1 MQFWQNK
8 NIVMRLAVLLGF
20 ILLTA
25 VYYKLASEASFI
37 QDDAFTSLRY
47 VQNFVDG
54 NGLVFNIGERVEG
67 YTNFLWVLLLS
78 AVSFLARALNLNPN
92 LPFTAQ
98 FLSTLFGVLI
108 LVSTYLL
115 AKKIIAKNFSGS
127 IISSLL
133 ALSAT
138 AMVLFTTPFIY
149 WSVSGMETSLFVSL
163 TLLSVYFFLDFE
175 TRSKRNTFVIIS
187 VLNSFLRPEGMFF
200 FILLMSFK
208 LIRNFLS
215 AEELKLGKKIK
226 STFDSS
232 IKKSLIVYAVPV
244 IAYIIFRLLYYGYP
258 FPNTFY
264 AKTEFT
270 TQFLTRGWNYYIN
283 FLEEYLLFGFFYLP
297 FLIQLMRSKTNA
309 KENILIGFALVYT
322 ITIIVIG
329 GDVLPV
335 NRFFLT
341 IMPLLFILFINSSAE
356 LIEEF
361 LKGKLNVIA
370 KYSLVIIVLCYSV
383 FNYSR
388 NLPVMMEKRAYEIG
402 LVTKMKI
409 YAELLKYVEKDEI
422 KSLPSV
428 AGGKAGKSK
437 IKNKS
442 FSVAMST
449 IGTFSFYSGAR
460 VIDLVG
466 LTDEYVAHNPKEVEG
481 IDEEL
486 PVIWKERH
494 YNAGYVLSE
503 KPDYIIFPAGAKPS
517 AFAECAIYV
526 QEEFR
531 KNYYMQLFY
540 SNELNQLLPVF
551 TRLENVRS
559 DSADCGSGFVKHYIE
574 ANNLFLSMI
583 KSGYKSLIRKINN
596 ELDAMFLKCSV
607 RIPEVKTLKGMVFY
621 HAKNYIIAEKYLRD
635 AADADSTNAI
645 ARIYLKNIYFSQGK
659 LDEARK
665 LIPEILRFSPGA
677 IPGFEEN
684 SYSGRN

>member
-1 MQFWQNK
+1 MSGFLNNK
-8 NIVMRLAVLLGF
+8 NVSRLIIVIGFLLM
-20 ILLTA
+20 LTA
-25 VYYKLASEASFI
+25 YYKLTMEASFI

-47 VQNFVDG
+47 VQNFVEG

-78 AVSFLARALNLNPN
+78 AVSLLAHALNLNLD
-92 LPFTAQ
+92 LPSAAQ
-98 FLSTLFGVLI
+98 LLSSLSGIPVLV
-108 LVSTYLL
+108 LTYLL
-115 AKKIIAKNFSGS
+115 AKKILSKNFTSE
-127 IISSLL
+127 IISTFL
-133 ALSAT
+133 ALSAP

-149 WSVSGMETSLFVSL
+149 WSVSGMETPLFVSL
-163 TLLSVYFFLDFE
+163 TLLSVYYFLDFE
-175 TRSKRNTFVIIS
+175 LPGKRNAFVIVSI
-187 VLNSFLRPEGMFF
+187 LNSFLRPEGMFF
-200 FILLMSFK
+200 FVLLISFK
-208 LIRNFLS
+208 YIVTVLAADEFKLVKK
-215 AEELKLGKKIK
+215 LKAG
-226 STFDSS
+226 FDSS
-232 IKKSLIVYAVPV
+232 LKTSLIIYAVP
-244 IAYIIFRLLYYGYP
+244 ILAYIAFRLLYYGYP

-270 TQFLTRGWNYYIN
+270 TEFLERGWLYYLG
-283 FLEEYLLFGFFYLP
+283 FVEEYLVFGVFYVP
-297 FLIQLMRSKTNA
+297 VLIQLLRYKTSHN
-309 KENILIGFALVYT
+309 ENVLIGVALVYT
-322 ITIIVIG
+322 CAIVLIG

-370 KYSLVIIVLCYSV
+370 KYSLIIILLGYSV

-388 NLPVMMEKRAYEIG
+388 NLPLMMEKRAYEVG

-409 YAELLKYVEKDEI
+409 YAGLLKDKNIETIKI
-422 KSLPSV
+422 KS
-428 AGGKAGKSK
+428 KSK
-437 IKNKS
+437 SKS
-442 FSVAMST
+442 INVAMST
-449 IGTFSFYSGAR
+449 IGAFSFYSGAR

-466 LTDEYVAHNPKEVEG
+466 LTDEYIAHNPKEVEG

-531 KNYYMQLFY
+531 RNYYMQLFY
-540 SNELNQLLPVF
+540 SKKLNQLLPVF
-551 TRLENVRS
+551 TRLENVRT
-559 DSADCGSGFVKHYIE
+559 DSADCGSGFVKHYIT

-583 KSGYKSLIRKINN
+583 KSGDMSLIRKINN

-635 AADADSTNAI
+635 AAEADSTNAI

-665 LIPEILRFSPGA
+665 LIPEILRFSPRA

>member
-1 MQFWQNK
+1 M
-8 NIVMRLAVLLGF
+8 LAVW
-20 ILLTA
+20 
-25 VYYKLASEASFI
+25 YYKLASEAKFI

-78 AVSFLARALNLNPN
+78 AVSFLAHALNLN
-92 LPFTAQ
+92 LPLVAQ
-98 FLSTLFGVLI
+98 VLSTLFGVLL

-115 AKKIIAKNFSGS
+115 AKKIIAKNYSGS

-133 ALSAT
+133 ALSAP

-149 WSVSGMETSLFVSL
+149 WSVSGMETPLFVSL
-163 TLLSVYFFLDFE
+163 TLLSVYYFIDYE
-175 TRSKRNTFVIIS
+175 EQGKRNAFVIVS

-208 LIRNFLS
+208 LIKNFFS
-215 AEELKLGKKIK
+215 AEEFKLSKKIK
-226 STFDSS
+226 LSFDSS
-232 IKKSLIVYAVPV
+232 IKKSLIIYAVPV

-283 FLEEYLLFGFFYLP
+283 FLEEYLLFGLFYVP
-297 FLIQLMRSKTNA
+297 VLIQLMRSKTNT

-322 ITIIVIG
+322 IAIIVIG

-341 IMPLLFILFINSSAE
+341 IMPLFFILFINSTTE

-361 LKGKLNVIA
+361 LKGKVNLIA
-370 KYSLVIIVLCYSV
+370 KYSLVIILLAYSV
-383 FNYSR
+383 INYQH
-388 NLPVMMEKRAYEIG
+388 NLPVMMEKRAYETG

-409 YAELLKYVEKDEI
+409 YAELLNTVRKDKIKI
-422 KSLPSV
+422 KS
-428 AGGKAGKSK
+428 KNK
-437 IKNKS
+437 IKTT
-442 FSVAMST
+442 SVAMST
-449 IGTFSFYSGAR
+449 IGAFSFYSGAR

-466 LTDEYVAHNPKEVEG
+466 LTDEYVAHNPIEVEG
-481 IDEEL
+481 IDDEL

-540 SNELNQLLPVF
+540 SKELNQLLPVF

-583 KSGYKSLIRKINN
+583 KSGDKSLIRKINN
-596 ELDAMFLKCSV
+596 ELDAVFLKCSV
-607 RIPEVKTLKGMVFY
+607 RIPEVKTLKGMTFY
-621 HAKNYIIAEKYLRD
+621 HAGNYIIAEKYLRD
-635 AADADSTNAI
+635 AAEADSTNAI

-659 LDEARK
+659 IEEAQK

-677 IPGFEEN
+677 IPGFEQN
-684 SYSGRN
+684 IYTGRN

>member
-1 MQFWQNK
+1 M
-8 NIVMRLAVLLGF
+8 
-20 ILLTA
+20 LTA
-25 VYYKLASEASFI
+25 YYKLSSDASFI

-78 AVSFLARALNLNPN
+78 AVSILAHALNPN
-92 LPFTAQ
+92 LNLVLSLPFTAQ
-98 FLSTLFGVLI
+98 FLSTLCGIPLLAI
-108 LVSTYLL
+108 TYLL
-115 AKKIIAKNFSGS
+115 AKKIIAKNFTGS

-133 ALSAT
+133 ALSAP
-138 AMVLFTTPFIY
+138 AMVLFSTPFIY
-149 WSVSGMETSLFVSL
+149 WSVSGMETPLFVSL
-163 TLLSVYFFLDFE
+163 TLLSIYYFLDFE
-175 TRSKRNTFVIIS
+175 TRGKRYAFVVVS

-200 FILLMSFK
+200 FGLLIGFKYIVTVLAADEFK
-208 LIRNFLS
+208 L
-215 AEELKLGKKIK
+215 AKKLKAG
-226 STFDSS
+226 FDVLL
-232 IKKSLIVYAVPV
+232 KTSLIIYAVPV
-244 IAYIIFRLLYYGYP
+244 LAYIVFRLVYYGYP

-270 TQFLTRGWNYYIN
+270 TQFFTRGWNYYLS
-283 FLEEYLLFGFFYLP
+283 FLEEYLLFGFFYIPVLV
-297 FLIQLMRSKTNA
+297 QLLRSKTNS
-309 KENILIGFALVYT
+309 KENVLIGLTLVYT
-322 ITIIVIG
+322 LTIIIIG

-341 IMPLLFILFINSSAE
+341 IMPLLFILFISSSVE

-361 LKGKLNVIA
+361 LKRKLIVIA
-370 KYSLVIIVLCYSV
+370 KYSMVIILIGYSV
-383 FNYSR
+383 FNYSS
-388 NLPVMMEKRAYEIG
+388 NLPLMMEKRAYETG
-402 LVTKMKI
+402 LVSKMKI
-409 YAELLKYVEKDEI
+409 YAVLLKEKKI
-422 KSLPSV
+422 KVMS
-428 AGGKAGKSK
+428 KSK
-437 IKNKS
+437 IKTA
-442 FSVAMST
+442 SVAVST
-449 IGTFSFYSGAR
+449 IGAFSFYSGAR

-466 LTDEYVAHNPKEVEG
+466 LTDEYIAHNPKEVEG

-486 PVIWKERH
+486 PVIWKECH

-531 KNYYMQLFY
+531 RNYYMQLFY
-540 SNELNQLLPVF
+540 SKELNQLLPVF

-583 KSGYKSLIRKINN
+583 KSGDKSLIRKINN

-607 RIPEVKTLKGMVFY
+607 RIPEVKTLKGMTFY

-635 AADADSTNAI
+635 AAGADSTNAI

-659 LDEARK
+659 IEEAQK

-684 SYSGRN
+684 IYTGRN

>member
-1 MQFWQNK
+1 L
-8 NIVMRLAVLLGF
+8 LAVW
-20 ILLTA
+20 
-25 VYYKLASEASFI
+25 YYKLASEAKFI

-78 AVSFLARALNLNPN
+78 AVSFLAHALNLN
-92 LPFTAQ
+92 LPLVAQ
-98 FLSTLFGVLI
+98 VLSTLFGVLL

-115 AKKIIAKNFSGS
+115 AKKIIAKNYSGS

-133 ALSAT
+133 ALSAP

-149 WSVSGMETSLFVSL
+149 WSVSGMETPLFVSL
-163 TLLSVYFFLDFE
+163 TLLSVYYFIDYE
-175 TRSKRNTFVIIS
+175 EQGKRNAFVIVS

-208 LIRNFLS
+208 LIKNFFS
-215 AEELKLGKKIK
+215 AEEFKLSKKIK
-226 STFDSS
+226 LSFDSS
-232 IKKSLIVYAVPV
+232 IKKSLIIYAVPV

-283 FLEEYLLFGFFYLP
+283 FLEEYLLFGLFYVP
-297 FLIQLMRSKTNA
+297 VLIQLMRSRTNA

-341 IMPLLFILFINSSAE
+341 IMPMLFILFINSTTE

-361 LKGKLNVIA
+361 LKGKVNLIA
-370 KYSLVIIVLCYSV
+370 KYSLVIILLAYSV
-383 FNYSR
+383 INYQH
-388 NLPVMMEKRAYEIG
+388 NLPVMMEKRAYETG

-409 YAELLKYVEKDEI
+409 YAELLNTVRKDKIKI
-422 KSLPSV
+422 KS
-428 AGGKAGKSK
+428 KNK
-437 IKNKS
+437 IKTT
-442 FSVAMST
+442 SVAMST
-449 IGTFSFYSGAR
+449 IGAFSFYSGAR

-466 LTDEYVAHNPKEVEG
+466 LTDEYVAHNPIEVEG
-481 IDEEL
+481 IDDEL

-540 SNELNQLLPVF
+540 SKELNQLLPVF

-574 ANNLFLSMI
+574 ANNLFLGMI
-583 KSGYKSLIRKINN
+583 KSGDKSLIRKINN
-596 ELDAMFLKCSV
+596 ELDAVFLKCSV
-607 RIPEVKTLKGMVFY
+607 RIPEVKTLKGMTFY
-621 HAKNYIIAEKYLRD
+621 HAGNYIIAEKYLRD
-635 AADADSTNAI
+635 AAEADSTNAI

-659 LDEARK
+659 IEEAQK

-677 IPGFEEN
+677 IPGFEQN
-684 SYSGRN
+684 IYTGRN

>member
-1 MQFWQNK
+1 M
-8 NIVMRLAVLLGF
+8 LAVW
-20 ILLTA
+20 
-25 VYYKLASEASFI
+25 YYKLASEAKFI

-78 AVSFLARALNLNPN
+78 AVSFLAHALNLN
-92 LPFTAQ
+92 LPLVAQ
-98 FLSTLFGVLI
+98 VLSTLFGVLL

-115 AKKIIAKNFSGS
+115 AKKIIAKNYSGS

-133 ALSAT
+133 ALSAP

-149 WSVSGMETSLFVSL
+149 WSVSGMETPLFVSL
-163 TLLSVYFFLDFE
+163 TLLSVYYFIDYE
-175 TRSKRNTFVIIS
+175 EQGKRNAFVIVS

-208 LIRNFLS
+208 LIKNFFS
-215 AEELKLGKKIK
+215 AEEFKLSKKIK
-226 STFDSS
+226 LSFDSS
-232 IKKSLIVYAVPV
+232 IKKSLIIYAVPV

-283 FLEEYLLFGFFYLP
+283 FLEEYLLFGLFYVP
-297 FLIQLMRSKTNA
+297 VLIQLMRSKTNA

-341 IMPLLFILFINSSAE
+341 IMPMLFILFINSTTE

-361 LKGKLNVIA
+361 LKGKVNLIA
-370 KYSLVIIVLCYSV
+370 KYSLVIILLAYSV
-383 FNYSR
+383 INYQR
-388 NLPVMMEKRAYEIG
+388 NLPVMMEKRAYETG

-409 YAELLKYVEKDEI
+409 YAELLNTVRKDKIKI
-422 KSLPSV
+422 KS
-428 AGGKAGKSK
+428 KNK
-437 IKNKS
+437 IKTT
-442 FSVAMST
+442 SVAMST
-449 IGTFSFYSGAR
+449 IGAFSFYSGAR

-466 LTDEYVAHNPKEVEG
+466 LTDEYVAHNPIEVEG
-481 IDEEL
+481 IDDEL

-517 AFAECAIYV
+517 AFAECAIFV

-540 SNELNQLLPVF
+540 SKQLNQLLPVF

-583 KSGYKSLIRKINN
+583 KSGDKSLIRKINN
-596 ELDAMFLKCSV
+596 ELDAVFLKCSV
-607 RIPEVKTLKGMVFY
+607 RIPEVKTLKGMTFY
-621 HAKNYIIAEKYLRD
+621 HARNYIIAEKYLRD
-635 AADADSTNAI
+635 AAEADSTNAI

-659 LDEARK
+659 IEEAQK
-665 LIPEILRFSPGA
+665 LIPEILRFSPNA
-677 IPGFEEN
+677 IPVFEEN
-684 SYSGRN
+684 IYTGRN

>member
-1 MQFWQNK
+1 MYSVFGKK
-8 NIVMRLAVLLGF
+8 NFSTWLTVVGLLLLAVW
-20 ILLTA
+20 
-25 VYYKLASEASFI
+25 YYKLASEAKFI

-78 AVSFLARALNLNPN
+78 AVSFLAHALNLNPN
-92 LPFTAQ
+92 LPLVAQ

-115 AKKIIAKNFSGS
+115 AKKIIAKNYSGS

-133 ALSAT
+133 ALSAP

-149 WSVSGMETSLFVSL
+149 WSVSGMETPLFVSL
-163 TLLSVYFFLDFE
+163 TLLSVYYFLDYE
-175 TRSKRNTFVIIS
+175 TLGKRNAFVVIS

-200 FILLMSFK
+200 FGLLIGFK
-208 LIRNFLS
+208 YIVTVLAADEFKFANK
-215 AEELKLGKKIK
+215 LKAG
-226 STFDSS
+226 FDSS
-232 IKKSLIVYAVPV
+232 LKASLIMYAVPV

-283 FLEEYLLFGFFYLP
+283 FLEEYLLFGLFYVP
-297 FLIQLMRSKTNA
+297 VLIQLLRSKANA

-341 IMPLLFILFINSSAE
+341 IMPMLFILFINSTAE

-361 LKGKLNVIA
+361 LKGKVNLFA
-370 KYSLVIIVLCYSV
+370 KYSLVIILLAYSV
-383 FNYSR
+383 INYQR

-402 LVTKMKI
+402 LVSKMKI
-409 YAELLKYVEKDEI
+409 YAELLKEDKIKI
-422 KSLPSV
+422 KS
-428 AGGKAGKSK
+428 KNK
-437 IKNKS
+437 IKTT
-442 FSVAMST
+442 SVAMST
-449 IGTFSFYSGAR
+449 IGAFSFYSGAR

-466 LTDEYVAHNPKEVEG
+466 LTDEYVAHNPIEVEG
-481 IDEEL
+481 IDDEL

-540 SNELNQLLPVF
+540 SKQLNQLLPVF

-583 KSGYKSLIRKINN
+583 KSGDKSLIRKINN

-607 RIPEVKTLKGMVFY
+607 RIPEVKTLKGMTFY
-621 HAKNYIIAEKYLRD
+621 HAGNYIIAEKYLRD
-635 AADADSTNAI
+635 AAEADSTNAI

-659 LDEARK
+659 IEEAQK

-677 IPGFEEN
+677 IPGFEQN
-684 SYSGRN
+684 IYTGRN

>member
-1 MQFWQNK
+1 M
-8 NIVMRLAVLLGF
+8 LAVW
-20 ILLTA
+20 
-25 VYYKLASEASFI
+25 YYKLASEAKFI

-78 AVSFLARALNLNPN
+78 AVSFLAHALNLN
-92 LPFTAQ
+92 LPLVAQ
-98 FLSTLFGVLI
+98 VLSTLFGVLL

-115 AKKIIAKNFSGS
+115 AKKIIAKNYSGS

-133 ALSAT
+133 ALSAP

-149 WSVSGMETSLFVSL
+149 WSVSGMETPLFVSL
-163 TLLSVYFFLDFE
+163 TLLSVYYFIDYE
-175 TRSKRNTFVIIS
+175 EQGKRNAFVIVS

-208 LIRNFLS
+208 LIKNFFS
-215 AEELKLGKKIK
+215 AEEFKLSKKIK
-226 STFDSS
+226 LSFDSS
-232 IKKSLIVYAVPV
+232 IKKSLIIYAVPV

-283 FLEEYLLFGFFYLP
+283 FLEEYLLFGLFYVP
-297 FLIQLMRSKTNA
+297 VLIQLMRSRTNA

-341 IMPLLFILFINSSAE
+341 IMPMLFILFINSTTE

-361 LKGKLNVIA
+361 LKGKVNLIA
-370 KYSLVIIVLCYSV
+370 KYSLVIILLAYSV
-383 FNYSR
+383 INYQH
-388 NLPVMMEKRAYEIG
+388 NLPVMMEKRAYETG

-409 YAELLKYVEKDEI
+409 YAELLNTVRKDKIKI
-422 KSLPSV
+422 KS
-428 AGGKAGKSK
+428 KNK
-437 IKNKS
+437 IKTT
-442 FSVAMST
+442 SVAMST
-449 IGTFSFYSGAR
+449 IGAFSFYSGAR

-466 LTDEYVAHNPKEVEG
+466 LTDEYVAHNPIEVEG
-481 IDEEL
+481 IDDEL

-540 SNELNQLLPVF
+540 SKELNQLLPVF

-574 ANNLFLSMI
+574 ANNLFLGMI
-583 KSGYKSLIRKINN
+583 KSGDKSLIRKINN
-596 ELDAMFLKCSV
+596 ELDAVFLKCSV
-607 RIPEVKTLKGMVFY
+607 RIPEVKTLKGMTFY
-621 HAKNYIIAEKYLRD
+621 HAGNYIIAEKYLRD
-635 AADADSTNAI
+635 AAEADSTNAI

-659 LDEARK
+659 IEEAQK

-677 IPGFEEN
+677 IPGFEQN
-684 SYSGRN
+684 IYTGRN

>member
-1 MQFWQNK
+1 MSGFLNK
-8 NIVMRLAVLLGF
+8 KNTSRLIIVIGFLLM
-20 ILLTA
+20 LTA
-25 VYYKLASEASFI
+25 YYKLASEARFI

-67 YTNFLWVLLLS
+67 YTNFLWVILLS
-78 AVSFLARALNLNPN
+78 AVSFLAHALNLD
-92 LPFTAQ
+92 LPLAAQ
-98 FLSTLFGVLI
+98 LLSTLCGIPVLAI
-108 LVSTYLL
+108 TYFL
-115 AKKIIAKNFSGS
+115 AKKILTKNFAGS

-133 ALSAT
+133 ALSAP

-149 WSVSGMETSLFVSL
+149 WSVSGMETPLFVSL
-163 TLLSVYFFLDFE
+163 TLLSVYYFLDFE
-175 TRSKRNTFVIIS
+175 TRGKRNAFVIVS

-200 FILLMSFK
+200 FCLLIGVKYIVTVLAADEFK
-208 LIRNFLS
+208 L
-215 AEELKLGKKIK
+215 AKKLKAG
-226 STFDSS
+226 FASS
-232 IKKSLIVYAVPV
+232 LKTSLIMYAVP
-244 IAYIIFRLLYYGYP
+244 ILAYIVFRLVYYGYP

-270 TQFLTRGWNYYIN
+270 TQFLMRGWNYYLS
-283 FLEEYLLFGFFYLP
+283 FLEEYLLFGFFYIPVLV
-297 FLIQLMRSKTNA
+297 QLLRSKTNS
-309 KENILIGFALVYT
+309 KENVLIGLTLVYT
-322 ITIIVIG
+322 LIIIVMG

-341 IMPLLFILFINSSAE
+341 IMPLLFILLINSSAE

-361 LKGKLNVIA
+361 LKGKLSEVA
-370 KYSLVIIVLCYSV
+370 KYGLVIIMLVYSV
-383 FNYSR
+383 INYSR
-388 NLPVMMEKRAYEIG
+388 NLPLMMEKRAYETG
-402 LVTKMKI
+402 LVAKMKI
-409 YAELLKYVEKDEI
+409 YAETLREKKI
-422 KSLPSV
+422 KSLPRV

-437 IKNKS
+437 IKAT
-442 FSVAMST
+442 SVAVST
-449 IGTFSFYSGAR
+449 IGAFSFYSGAR

-466 LTDEYVAHNPKEVEG
+466 LTDEYIAHNPKEVKG

-531 KNYYMQLFY
+531 RNYYMQLFY
-540 SNELNQLLPVF
+540 SIEFNQLLPVF

-583 KSGYKSLIRKINN
+583 KSGDKSLIRKINN

-607 RIPEVKTLKGMVFY
+607 RIPEVKTLKGMTFY
-621 HAKNYIIAEKYLRD
+621 HARNYIIAEKYLRD
-635 AADADSTNAI
+635 AAEADSTNAI

-659 LDEARK
+659 IEEARK

-677 IPGFEEN
+677 IPRCSQVMF
-684 SYSGRN
+684 

>member
-1 MQFWQNK
+1 MYSVFGKK
-8 NIVMRLAVLLGF
+8 NFSTWLTVVGFLLLAVW
-20 ILLTA
+20 
-25 VYYKLASEASFI
+25 YYKLASEAKFI

-78 AVSFLARALNLNPN
+78 AVSFLAHALNLN
-92 LPFTAQ
+92 LPLVAQ
-98 FLSTLFGVLI
+98 VLSTLFGVLL

-115 AKKIIAKNFSGS
+115 AKKIIAKNYSGS

-133 ALSAT
+133 ALSAP

-149 WSVSGMETSLFVSL
+149 WSVSGMETPLFVSL
-163 TLLSVYFFLDFE
+163 TLLSVYYFIDYE
-175 TRSKRNTFVIIS
+175 EQGKRNAFVIVS

-208 LIRNFLS
+208 LIKNFFS
-215 AEELKLGKKIK
+215 AEEFKLSKKIK
-226 STFDSS
+226 LSFDSS
-232 IKKSLIVYAVPV
+232 IKKSLIIYAVPV

-283 FLEEYLLFGFFYLP
+283 FLEEYLLFGLFYVP
-297 FLIQLMRSKTNA
+297 VLIQLMRSRTNA

-341 IMPLLFILFINSSAE
+341 IMPMLFILFINSTTE

-361 LKGKLNVIA
+361 LKGKVNLIA
-370 KYSLVIIVLCYSV
+370 KYSLVIILLAYSV
-383 FNYSR
+383 INYQH
-388 NLPVMMEKRAYEIG
+388 NLPVMMEKRAYETG

-409 YAELLKYVEKDEI
+409 YAELLNTVRKDKIKI
-422 KSLPSV
+422 KS
-428 AGGKAGKSK
+428 KNK
-437 IKNKS
+437 IKTT
-442 FSVAMST
+442 SVAMST
-449 IGTFSFYSGAR
+449 IGAFSFYSGAR

-466 LTDEYVAHNPKEVEG
+466 LTDEYVAHNPIEVEG
-481 IDEEL
+481 IDDEL

-540 SNELNQLLPVF
+540 SKELNQLLPVF

-574 ANNLFLSMI
+574 ANNLFLGMI
-583 KSGYKSLIRKINN
+583 KSGDKSLIRKINN
-596 ELDAMFLKCSV
+596 ELDAVFLKCSV
-607 RIPEVKTLKGMVFY
+607 RIPEVKTLKGMTFY
-621 HAKNYIIAEKYLRD
+621 HAGNYIIAEKYLRD
-635 AADADSTNAI
+635 AAEADSTNAI

-659 LDEARK
+659 IEEAQK

-677 IPGFEEN
+677 IPGFEQN
-684 SYSGRN
+684 IYTGRN

>member
-1 MQFWQNK
+1 MS
-8 NIVMRLAVLLGF
+8 GF
-20 ILLTA
+20 INKKNASLLIIIVGFLFLLTA
-25 VYYKLASEASFI
+25 YYKLASEAKFI

-78 AVSFLARALNLNPN
+78 AVSFLAHALNLNPN
-92 LPFTAQ
+92 LPLVAQ

-115 AKKIIAKNFSGS
+115 AKKIIVKNFSGS

-133 ALSAT
+133 ALSAP

-149 WSVSGMETSLFVSL
+149 WSVSGMETPLFVSL
-163 TLLSVYFFLDFE
+163 TLLSVYYFIDYE
-175 TRSKRNTFVIIS
+175 EQSKRNAFVIVS

-208 LIRNFLS
+208 LIKNFFS
-215 AEELKLGKKIK
+215 AEDFQLSKKIK
-226 STFDSS
+226 LSFNSS
-232 IKKSLIVYAVPV
+232 IKKSLIAYAVPV

-270 TQFLTRGWNYYIN
+270 TQFLTRGWNYYID
-283 FLEEYLLFGFFYLP
+283 FLEEYLLFGLFYVP
-297 FLIQLMRSKTNA
+297 VLIQLMRSKTNT

-322 ITIIVIG
+322 ITLIVIG

-341 IMPLLFILFINSSAE
+341 IMPLLFILFINSTAE

-361 LKGKLNVIA
+361 LKGKLSLAA
-370 KYSLVIIVLCYSV
+370 KYSLVFILTVYSV
-383 FNYSR
+383 LNYWR
-388 NLPVMMEKRAYEIG
+388 NLPLMMEKRAYETG

-409 YAELLKYVEKDEI
+409 YAELLKEDKIKI
-422 KSLPSV
+422 KS
-428 AGGKAGKSK
+428 KNK
-437 IKNKS
+437 IKTT
-442 FSVAMST
+442 SVAMST
-449 IGTFSFYSGAR
+449 IGAFSFYSGAR

-466 LTDEYVAHNPKEVEG
+466 LTDEYVAHNPIEVEG
-481 IDEEL
+481 IDDEL

-540 SNELNQLLPVF
+540 SKEFNQLLPVF

-583 KSGYKSLIRKINN
+583 KSGDKSLIRKINN
-596 ELDAMFLKCSV
+596 ELDAVFLKCSV
-607 RIPEVKTLKGMVFY
+607 RIPEVKTLKGMTFY
-621 HAKNYIIAEKYLRD
+621 HAGNYIIAEKYLRD
-635 AADADSTNAI
+635 AAEADSTNAI

-659 LDEARK
+659 IEEAQK

-677 IPGFEEN
+677 IPGFEQN
-684 SYSGRN
+684 IYTGRN

>member
-1 MQFWQNK
+1 MYSVFGKK
-8 NIVMRLAVLLGF
+8 NFSTWLTVVGLLLLAVW
-20 ILLTA
+20 
-25 VYYKLASEASFI
+25 YYKLASEAKFI

-78 AVSFLARALNLNPN
+78 AVSFLAHALNLNPN
-92 LPFTAQ
+92 LPLVAQ

-115 AKKIIAKNFSGS
+115 AKKIIVKNYSGS

-133 ALSAT
+133 ALSAP

-149 WSVSGMETSLFVSL
+149 WSVSGMETPLFVSL
-163 TLLSVYFFLDFE
+163 TLLSVYHFIDYE
-175 TRSKRNTFVIIS
+175 EQGKRNAFVIVS

-208 LIRNFLS
+208 LIKNFFS
-215 AEELKLGKKIK
+215 AEEFKLGKKIK
-226 STFDSS
+226 SSFDSS
-232 IKKSLIVYAVPV
+232 IKKSLIIYAVPV
-244 IAYIIFRLLYYGYP
+244 IAYIIFRLLNYGYP

-270 TQFLTRGWNYYIN
+270 IQFLSRGWNYYIN
-283 FLEEYLLFGFFYLP
+283 FLEEYLLFGLFYVP
-297 FLIQLMRSKTNA
+297 VLIQLMRSKTNT

-341 IMPLLFILFINSSAE
+341 IMPMLFILFINSTTE

-361 LKGKLNVIA
+361 LNGKVNLFA
-370 KYSLVIIVLCYSV
+370 KYSMVIILLAYSV
-383 FNYSR
+383 LNYQR

-402 LVTKMKI
+402 LVSKMKI
-409 YAELLKYVEKDEI
+409 YAELLNTVRKDKIKI
-422 KSLPSV
+422 KS
-428 AGGKAGKSK
+428 KNK
-437 IKNKS
+437 IKTT
-442 FSVAMST
+442 SVAMST
-449 IGTFSFYSGAR
+449 IGAFSFYSGAR

-466 LTDEYVAHNPKEVEG
+466 LTDEYVAHNPIEVEG
-481 IDEEL
+481 IDDEL

-540 SNELNQLLPVF
+540 SKELNQLLPVF

-574 ANNLFLSMI
+574 ANNLFLGMI
-583 KSGYKSLIRKINN
+583 KSGDKSLIRKINN
-596 ELDAMFLKCSV
+596 ELDAVFLKCSV
-607 RIPEVKTLKGMVFY
+607 RIPEVKTLKGMTFY
-621 HAKNYIIAEKYLRD
+621 HAGNYIIAEKYLRD
-635 AADADSTNAI
+635 AAEADSTNAI

-659 LDEARK
+659 IEEAQK

-677 IPGFEEN
+677 IPGFEQN
-684 SYSGRN
+684 IYTGRN